1 MTETLKPTEEEVTA
15 QALTLVESANNLT
28 ITDQKSYDNAVAFLP
43 SFSKGIKTI
52 TEYFKGI
59 KDPAYASWKA
69 IVKKEKEAL
78 APVETADKYVRGIVG
93 DYIDEQDRLQKI
105 AEAKEQT
112 RLDNIAMAEEKRLK
126 DIADRA
132 EEAARKLREEGKDN
146 QAEIKEQKAEE
157 IREQAEEVYVEPVA
171 VEPTVKKITRISGGG
186 SVSKKKDIKVI
197 LPTGRKD
204 IKELLQAMI
213 DDLVPLTCVQFS
225 ENRLKAFAKLNEI
238 TGKKHGVIFQA
249 KSGVNVRA

>member
-93 DYIDEQDRLQKI
+93 DYIDEQDRIQKI
-105 AEAKEQT
+105 AEEKERGRLENEAK
-112 RLDNIAMAEEKRLK
+112 AETKRLK
-126 DIADRA
+126 DIAVRA
-132 EEAARKLREEGKDN
+132 EESAKKLREEGN
-146 QAEIKEQKAEE
+146 EEQAELKEQKAEE
-157 IREQAEEVYVEPVA
+157 KREESESVYVGPVA
-171 VEPTVKKITRISGGG
+171 IEATVQKMTRFAGGG

-197 LPTGRKD
+197 LPTDKKD